1 MSRTNKLSKK
11 SKEKK
16 SIAYLKFKSNGE
28 TRRDS
33 RERKNEKYVCVE
45 RKGRPG
51 VLSDDWDAP
60 DGLIDLYEYMISHEN
75 EAA

>member
-16 SIAYLKFKSNGE
+16 SIAYLKYKSKGE
-28 TRRDS
+28 THIDS
-33 RERKNEKYVCVE
+33 KERKDEKYVFVE

-60 DGLIDLYEYMISHEN
+60 DGVIDLYEYMINHEN

>member
-16 SIAYLKFKSNGE
+16 SIAYLKCKSRGE
-28 TRRDS
+28 TRKEAK
-33 RERKNEKYVCVE
+33 ERKDEKYIYVE

-60 DGLIDLYEYMISHEN
+60 DGVIDLYEYLINHEN